1 MWVLAFHLV
10 LDKVFCFSASY
21 PGASEESD
29 SILLPSAH
37 RSAGIT
43 EFSIS
48 VDSGDCISSFLVASA
63 YPH

>member
-10 LDKVFCFSASY
+10 WKKSCFSASC
-21 PGASEESD
+21 PGASEVSD

-37 RSAGIT
+37 GSVGIT

-48 VDSGDCISSFLVASA
+48 VDSGDCISSFVAASA
-63 YPH
+63 YTH

>member
-10 LDKVFCFSASY
+10 WNKVLFFCFL
-21 PGASEESD
+21 PGASEESE

-37 RSAGIT
+37 GSAGIT

-48 VDSGDCISSFLVASA
+48 VDSGGCISSFLAASA
-63 YPH
+63 YTH